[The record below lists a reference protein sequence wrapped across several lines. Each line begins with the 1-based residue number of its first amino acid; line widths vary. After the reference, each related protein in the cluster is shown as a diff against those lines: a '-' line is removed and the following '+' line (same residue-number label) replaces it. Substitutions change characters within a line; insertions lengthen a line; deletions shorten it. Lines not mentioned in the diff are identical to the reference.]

1 MMKRECR
8 SPKDNNER
16 LQTAEPLSFEFPS
29 SFVIPHSSFR
39 SVTMN
44 DELESKMNEAIK
56 NQKNLGEMTD
66 ADAVGT
72 VGAGHGVIRGSE
84 QPP

>member
-1 MMKRECR
+1 
-8 SPKDNNER
+8 
-16 LQTAEPLSFEFPS
+16 
-29 SFVIPHSSFR
+29 
-39 SVTMN
+39 MN